1 MAGRRARAPEEADVT
16 RPGCGGTRVGSGVTP
31 GRDSDAMGHHHRREA
46 RDAVAGQGPSS
57 LDTNTCSCCD
67 AGMANTRSVIEAAA
81 PNGRLGQRSCPGHR
95 RHVERPGRGGGAT
108 VPLAHAPRRGAV
120 EPHRH
125 LGPPPGGARL
135 HLSRRQRLQR
145 TVVVALVAVAMGLL
159 AAPIWGHA
167 TSLPTNPA
175 GAGTSQRTYTV
186 QAGDTL
192 AGIAR
197 HLDPGADQQQV
208 VAELRAE
215 IGGAP
220 LRPGTRL
227 VLP

>member
-1 MAGRRARAPEEADVT
+1 
-16 RPGCGGTRVGSGVTP
+16 
-31 GRDSDAMGHHHRREA
+31 
-46 RDAVAGQGPSS
+46 
-57 LDTNTCSCCD
+57 
-67 AGMANTRSVIEAAA
+67 
-81 PNGRLGQRSCPGHR
+81 
-95 RHVERPGRGGGAT
+95 
-108 VPLAHAPRRGAV
+108 
-120 EPHRH
+120 
-125 LGPPPGGARL
+125 
-135 HLSRRQRLQR
+135 
-145 TVVVALVAVAMGLL
+145 MGLL